1 MRALAKRALLHQEA
15 QEKLKKIL
23 LRTPRGQTREFLP
36 GEKIYFWVPSTRRGR
51 YRQDPGDWRG
61 PAVVIVRE
69 SHEKYFVSWRGR
81 CLLLSA
87 INMRGATIEENTE
100 VDVEELRQLE

>member
-1 MRALAKRALLHQEA
+1 M
-15 QEKLKKIL
+15 
-23 LRTPRGQTREFLP
+23 
-36 GEKIYFWVPSTRRGR
+36 
-51 YRQDPGDWRG
+51 
-61 PAVVIVRE
+61 VIMKE